1 MAAARR
7 TPAVLLAVVALAL
20 TITGIVLAATD
31 PNPAGIT
38 KDPLALNGYPPTS
51 TNFQMTV
58 SGQSFQM
65 TANVTA
71 NFTTNAVEAI
81 IDLPAIL
88 SASSVEA
95 RLVEKNLY
103 IRSADVS
110 SGTWLEVP
118 TSGLSLFGLSLELTK
133 PDIYLLTGFKKTVT
147 HNGSMTTYDLVRT
160 NVPVTNPFGRA
171 KRSQLGTINWSITV
185 GSQGEV
191 TQSTLSVTAASS
203 STTLNIQV
211 LSYNGPAH
219 ITAPPA
225 SDVKT
230 MSPKVL
236 HEFFSS
242 LGSLSL
248 VLPNNITSL
257 GQAQLS

>member
-1 MAAARR
+1 
-7 TPAVLLAVVALAL
+7 
-20 TITGIVLAATD
+20 
-31 PNPAGIT
+31 
-38 KDPLALNGYPPTS
+38 
-51 TNFQMTV
+51 
-58 SGQSFQM
+58 
-65 TANVTA
+65 
-71 NFTTNAVEAI
+71 
-81 IDLPAIL
+81 
-88 SASSVEA
+88 
-95 RLVEKNLY
+95 
-103 IRSADVS
+103 VS